1 MRVIVRLFGSL
12 RPVNAKGEIEVEL
25 PVDSKMIDLIET
37 LSKDYPEVAETLR
50 NTSMSLIM
58 LGGIEVGNL
67 EGLETKISEGSEV
80 VLVPVTHG
88 G

>member
-1 MRVIVRLFGSL
+1 MRVKVRLFGSL
-12 RPVNAKGEIEVEL
+12 RPVNAPGEIEVEL

-37 LSKDYPEVAETLR
+37 LSKDYPEVAGTLR
-50 NTSMSLIM
+50 NTSMRLIM

>member
-1 MRVIVRLFGSL
+1 
-12 RPVNAKGEIEVEL
+12 
-25 PVDSKMIDLIET
+25 
-37 LSKDYPEVAETLR
+37 
-50 NTSMSLIM
+50 MSLIM

>member
-1 MRVIVRLFGSL
+1 MRVKVRLFGSL
-12 RPVNAKGEIEVEL
+12 RPVNAPREIEVEL

>member
-1 MRVIVRLFGSL
+1 
-12 RPVNAKGEIEVEL
+12 VEL

>member
-1 MRVIVRLFGSL
+1 MRVKVRLFGSL
-12 RPVNAKGEIEVEL
+12 RPVNAPGEIEVEL

>member
-1 MRVIVRLFGSL
+1 MRVNVRLFGSL
-12 RPVNAKGEIEVEL
+12 RPVNAPGEIEVEL

-37 LSKDYPEVAETLR
+37 FSKDYPEVAGTLR